1 MADLTKA
8 KNLLRSAEDLFAR
21 KEFAGVAGLA
31 YHAFE
36 VGIIVLSEN
45 LQENLK
51 DHLSRRKKAEELLG
65 VPAQIMKKIWCY
77 RNVDFYGNE
86 RIGENKTE
94 LSEIEIREALTTVK
108 DLLIKI
114 ENLIQKWKSKP
125 S

>member
-8 KNLLRSAEDLFAR
+8 KNLLRSAEDLFVR

-31 YHAFE
+31 YQAFE

-45 LQENLK
+45 LQEILK

-65 VPAQIMKKIWCY
+65 IPTQMMKKIWRY

-86 RIGENKTE
+86 RIGENKIE
-94 LSEIEIREALTTVK
+94 LSEIEIKEALTTVK

-114 ENLIQKWKSKP
+114 ENLIQKWKFKP